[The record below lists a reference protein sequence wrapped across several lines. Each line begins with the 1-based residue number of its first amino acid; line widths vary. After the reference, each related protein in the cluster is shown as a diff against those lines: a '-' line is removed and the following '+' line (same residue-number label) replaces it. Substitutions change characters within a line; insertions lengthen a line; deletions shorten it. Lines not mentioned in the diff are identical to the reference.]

1 MTEKYIAKLEERLLR
16 YVQIDTQSDEHSPTS
31 PSTAKQYDL
40 LNLLVEELKAI
51 GAQDVTLT
59 DYGAVLA
66 TIPATAGCESAPVV
80 AFLGHVD
87 TAPAFSGTGVKPIV
101 HRHYDGGDI
110 VLPDDERQ
118 VISPRTSPN
127 LANKV
132 GHDIVTASGTTL
144 LGADDKAGVAIV
156 MGLADQL
163 LHNPAIA
170 HGKIR
175 VCLTPDE
182 EIGRGVHKRLPADL
196 GAQFAYTLDGGDVGE
211 IVYESF
217 SADKAVVTIEG
228 VSAHT
233 GTAKGVMVNAL
244 KLAGQIIEALPRT
257 TLSPETTD
265 GREGFIY
272 LDQIDGRAAKAVM
285 HFLLRDFELDGLKA
299 NGDLLRTV
307 CGVVAAGEPRARIE
321 CVITPQYRNMR
332 YWLEKDMRP
341 VDLANEACRAL
352 GIEPFAI
359 PIRGGT
365 DGSRLTEMGV
375 PTPNLFTGMHDLH
388 GPQEW
393 ISLQDMALATQLCV
407 NLAELWGKET
417 VR

>member
-1 MTEKYIAKLEERLLR
+1 MTQHYLPKLEERLLR

-31 PSTAKQYDL
+31 PSTPKQYDL
-40 LNLLVEELKAI
+40 LHLLVEELKAI
-51 GAQDVTLT
+51 GAQDVKLT
-59 DYGAVLA
+59 DYGAVIA
-66 TIPATAGCESAPVV
+66 TIPATPGHEGAPVV

-101 HRHYDGGDI
+101 HRNYDGSDI
-110 VLPDDERQ
+110 VLPDDARQ

-127 LANKV
+127 LAKKV
-132 GHDIVTASGTTL
+132 GQDIVTASGTTL

-156 MGLADQL
+156 MGLADEL
-163 LHNPAIA
+163 LHNPSIA
-170 HGKIR
+170 HGTVR
-175 VCLTPDE
+175 VCCTPDE
-182 EIGRGVHKRLPADL
+182 EIGRGVHKNLPADL
-196 GAQFAYTLDGGDVGE
+196 GAKVAYTLDGGDTGE

-244 KLAGQIIEALPRT
+244 KLAGRIIEALPRT
-257 TLSPETTD
+257 TLSPETTEE
-265 GREGFIY
+265 REGFIY
-272 LDQIDGRAAKAVM
+272 LDQIDGRAAKTVM

-299 NGDLLRTV
+299 NGDLLQTI

-341 VDLANEACRAL
+341 VNLANEACRAL

-388 GPQEW
+388 GPHEW

-407 NLAELWGKET
+407 NIAELWGKET
-417 VR
+417 A